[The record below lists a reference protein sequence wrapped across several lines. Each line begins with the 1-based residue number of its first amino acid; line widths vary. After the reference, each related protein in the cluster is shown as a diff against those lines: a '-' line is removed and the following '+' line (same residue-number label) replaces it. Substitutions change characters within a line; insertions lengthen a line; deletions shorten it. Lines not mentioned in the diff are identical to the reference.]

1 MGRPKLGI
9 NTNFFNQLILFTMVK
24 NEKNLEYLQKLLGYL
39 GFGDKLN
46 GVLESAISRELPKFT
61 LGLNNYHRP
70 LEVKDLNAPKTD
82 AIKFTLNFNRAKEG
96 DTYFLNTYDVAL
108 HKNLDLLAPRKQTF
122 DLERDH
128 RITALQAYKLLS
140 GMSFEKDIYVK
151 PKGAAADADKSEKV
165 SAWFKLNLDII
176 DVNGNHPLKTMRPEY
191 GFNLEET
198 LAKYPL
204 KGFEKEQQRAEAL
217 KNLSNGN
224 YTEAWLK
231 GGKKDLPVLIAANP
245 QMKAIDVYD
254 LQLREIR
261 DEQIWPERNAAQ
273 VPAPQ
278 KTTVIRNEPAPNR
291 DDATSLEQVE
301 NQGNEVARG
310 R

>member
-1 MGRPKLGI
+1 
-9 NTNFFNQLILFTMVK
+9 MVK

-46 GVLESAISRELPKFT
+46 GVLEAAISRELPKFT
-61 LGLNNYHRP
+61 LGLNTYHRP
-70 LEVKDLNAPKTD
+70 LDVKDPNAPKTD
-82 AIKFTLNFNRAKEG
+82 AMRFTLNFNRGKEG

-128 RITALQAYKLLS
+128 RITALQAFKLLS
-140 GMSFEKDIYVK
+140 GMSFEKEIYVR
-151 PKGAAADADKSEKV
+151 PKGAAPDADKSEKIK
-165 SAWFKLNLDII
+165 AWFKLDL
-176 DVNGNHPLKTMRPEY
+176 DVNEATGNHPLKTMRPEY

-198 LAKYPL
+198 LSKYPI
-204 KGFEKEQQRAEAL
+204 KGLEKEQQKADAL

-224 YTEAWLK
+224 YVEAFIK
-231 GGKKDLPVLIAANP
+231 IGKTQQPVLIAANP
-245 QMKAIDVYD
+245 QMKAVDVYD

-261 DEQIWPERNAAQ
+261 DEQIWPEKSNTQ
-273 VPAPQ
+273 Q
-278 KTTVIRNEPAPNR
+278 KTTVVKNEAAPDRNEAN
-291 DDATSLEQVE
+291 SLDQVE
-301 NQGNEVARG
+301 TQVNDIKRG